1 MPHIVH
7 VDIAA
12 DDPQRATRFY
22 EAVFDWQI
30 QTLHGAT
37 STSIQLINT
46 GFAETEPI
54 SASIAQRGDAWRSIT
69 PLIDVDSV
77 DTYAARI
84 VAAGGGI
91 VHAKQ
96 LIPGIGYL
104 LIFRDTEGNE
114 LGLVEELPETMFA
127 KPGGRA

>member
-22 EAVFDWQI
+22 EAVFGWQI
-30 QTLHGAT
+30 QTLQGAT
-37 STSIQLINT
+37 SVQLINT

-54 SASIAQRGDAWRSIT
+54 SASIAQRGEPWHSIT
-69 PLIDVDSV
+69 PLIDVDSI
-77 DTYAARI
+77 DAFEKRI
-84 VAAGGGI
+84 MAAGGSI
-91 VHAKQ
+91 VQPKR

-104 LIFRDTEGNE
+104 LTFRDTEGNV
-114 LGLVEELPETMFA
+114 LGLVEELPETMFM
-127 KPGGRA
+127 KPGGNA